1 MEDVDDEM
9 TGIEEARVDQLLAEV
24 RLDSVFI

>member
-24 RLDSVFI
+24 RSDSVFI